1 MCCLFIHIF
10 SEFISQYLL
19 DWCFPEHTSHATASP
34 AETPDTSSSEQ
45 QTDTDLQSNNSQTV
59 DNTMET
65 HGSTG
70 MKFTPKPP
78 PPAAQAAV
86 KMPGY
91 MNSAVK
97 SSVEKSMELLR
108 QRRISQLRV
117 DSVLGGSGSND
128 NTADNQV
135 ISISVYMYPSAQLTK
150 VLN

>member
-1 MCCLFIHIF
+1 
-10 SEFISQYLL
+10 
-19 DWCFPEHTSHATASP
+19 
-34 AETPDTSSSEQ
+34 
-45 QTDTDLQSNNSQTV
+45 
-59 DNTMET
+59 MET
-65 HGSTG
+65 QGSTG

-86 KMPGY
+86 KMPDY

-135 ISISVYMYPSAQLTK
+135 ISISM
-150 VLN
+150 

>member
-1 MCCLFIHIF
+1 MLCCPCSPFF
-10 SEFISQYLL
+10 L
-19 DWCFPEHTSHATASP
+19 DCCFTEHTSHATASP
-34 AETPDTSSSEQ
+34 AETPDTPTSEQ
-45 QTDTDLQSNNSQTV
+45 PTDTDAHSSNGLTA

-65 HGSTG
+65 QGCTG
-70 MKFTPKPP
+70 MIFTPKPP

-86 KMPGY
+86 KMPDY

-108 QRRISQLRV
+108 QRRISQHRV
-117 DSVLGGSGSND
+117 DSVLGSGSND

-150 VLN
+150 VLS